1 MKRIIITKKAYTE
14 MVRSVLDAVLDQT
27 VDGLPPFCS
36 YEQRCK
42 VPGTN
47 DPTKLGSYE
56 RGVLEGAGMTL
67 GIINVRFGLKG
78 FPPAPDDGIGIIDA
92 LEMADGFHSKVEH
105 MFHLA
110 WKDEGKAIKA
120 VVDSY
125 AKLNRGWKR
134 EEVLFFYPD
143 TTRAAE
149 VFVKEIIK
157 AEMT

>member
-1 MKRIIITKKAYTE
+1 
-14 MVRSVLDAVLDQT
+14 
-27 VDGLPPFCS
+27 
-36 YEQRCK
+36 
-42 VPGTN
+42 
-47 DPTKLGSYE
+47 
-56 RGVLEGAGMTL
+56 
-67 GIINVRFGLKG
+67 
-78 FPPAPDDGIGIIDA
+78 
-92 LEMADGFHSKVEH
+92 
-105 MFHLA
+105 
-110 WKDEGKAIKA
+110 